1 MYNRTKRTSDT
12 VLEAHWM
19 SRLRELE
26 RRDLLEQDSEDVEDD
41 DSEGVEYGESDHNR
55 TAGEVEV
62 EEVWEDV
69 GDPEF
74 LEFSVLKPASNTSC
88 EMISCVSSAGSRDVA
103 CLDMRMV
110 NMSAGAF
117 SATARLVPLQKS
129 KSVFAVVCFSLIKEH
144 FNLQWMPWRLGV
156 SEEHFYVFVLIFF
169 NLPQP
174 QTENYQRVIMFKLL
188 DKLSNIF
195 VLFVWCNKAAVLL
208 IPTVFN
214 QINSFL
220 IAGIISAQTFYIPIA
235 RERHV
240 SSDNVNKFDTVP
252 LCRAFQRPLESK
264 LDKRGR
270 KSSEGV

>member
-26 RRDLLEQDSEDVEDD
+26 RRDLLEDT
-41 DSEGVEYGESDHNR
+41 DSEGVDYDDSESLNYGESDNNQ

-117 SATARLVPLQKS
+117 SATARLVPLEKS

-144 FNLQWMPWRLGV
+144 FNLKWMLWRLGV
-156 SEEHFYVFVLIFF
+156 SEESRSIF
-169 NLPQP
+169 
-174 QTENYQRVIMFKLL
+174 MF
-188 DKLSNIF
+188 
-195 VLFVWCNKAAVLL
+195 
-208 IPTVFN
+208 
-214 QINSFL
+214 
-220 IAGIISAQTFYIPIA
+220 
-235 RERHV
+235 
-240 SSDNVNKFDTVP
+240 
-252 LCRAFQRPLESK
+252 LC
-264 LDKRGR
+264 
-270 KSSEGV
+270 

>member
-1 MYNRTKRTSDT
+1 MSTGYNKSTILHTIYLYKFINIFFYHLYLFIIFIYLFKQAWECFISRPPIISPEAMYNRTKRTSDT

-26 RRDLLEQDSEDVEDD
+26 RRDLLEQDSE
-41 DSEGVEYGESDHNR
+41 GVEYGESDHTR
-55 TAGEVEV
+55 TAGEVEVEEV

-117 SATARLVPLQKS
+117 SATARLVPLEKS

-144 FNLQWMPWRLGV
+144 FNLKWMLWRLGV
-156 SEEHFYVFVLIFF
+156 SEESRSIF
-169 NLPQP
+169 
-174 QTENYQRVIMFKLL
+174 MF
-188 DKLSNIF
+188 
-195 VLFVWCNKAAVLL
+195 
-208 IPTVFN
+208 
-214 QINSFL
+214 
-220 IAGIISAQTFYIPIA
+220 
-235 RERHV
+235 
-240 SSDNVNKFDTVP
+240 
-252 LCRAFQRPLESK
+252 LC
-264 LDKRGR
+264 
-270 KSSEGV
+270 

>member
-1 MYNRTKRTSDT
+1 MPDFYMSTGYNKSTYNISLQIYKYIFFYFYHLYVFIIFIYLFKQAWECFISRPPIISPEAMYNRTKRTSDT

-26 RRDLLEQDSEDVEDD
+26 RRDLLEDT
-41 DSEGVEYGESDHNR
+41 DSEGVDYDDSESVDYGESDHTR

-117 SATARLVPLQKS
+117 SATARLVPLEKS
-129 KSVFAVVCFSLIKEH
+129 KSVFAVMSC
-144 FNLQWMPWRLGV
+144 
-156 SEEHFYVFVLIFF
+156 
-169 NLPQP
+169 
-174 QTENYQRVIMFKLL
+174 
-188 DKLSNIF
+188 
-195 VLFVWCNKAAVLL
+195 A
-208 IPTVFN
+208 
-214 QINSFL
+214 FL
-220 IAGIISAQTFYIPIA
+220 
-235 RERHV
+235 
-240 SSDNVNKFDTVP
+240 
-252 LCRAFQRPLESK
+252 
-264 LDKRGR
+264 
-270 KSSEGV
+270 

>member
-1 MYNRTKRTSDT
+1 MDAVET
-12 VLEAHWM
+12 W
-19 SRLRELE
+19 
-26 RRDLLEQDSEDVEDD
+26 SEW
-41 DSEGVEYGESDHNR
+41 GV
-55 TAGEVEV
+55 
-62 EEVWEDV
+62 
-69 GDPEF
+69 
-74 LEFSVLKPASNTSC
+74 
-88 EMISCVSSAGSRDVA
+88 
-103 CLDMRMV
+103 
-110 NMSAGAF
+110 
-117 SATARLVPLQKS
+117 
-129 KSVFAVVCFSLIKEH
+129 
-144 FNLQWMPWRLGV
+144 
-156 SEEHFYVFVLIFF
+156 EEHFYVFVLIFF

-195 VLFVWCNKAAVLL
+195 VLFVWCNKAAVLP

-270 KSSEGV
+270 KSSEGVWKRCHHEGDTNAAYLFDDTRIPTYLDYVSFLLVTFDNFNVKMCWSVKV

>member
-1 MYNRTKRTSDT
+1 MYNRTRRTSDT

-26 RRDLLEQDSEDVEDD
+26 RRDLLEET
-41 DSEGVEYGESDHNR
+41 DSEGVDYDDSESVSFEESDHQNR
-55 TAGEVEV
+55 TAVAD
-62 EEVWEDV
+62 VWEDV

-129 KSVFAVVCFSLIKEH
+129 KGVFAVVCFSLIKEH
-144 FNLQWMPWRLGV
+144 SNLQWMPWRVGV
-156 SEEHFYVFVLIFF
+156 SEEHFYVFVSIFF

-208 IPTVFN
+208 I
-214 QINSFL
+214 
-220 IAGIISAQTFYIPIA
+220 
-235 RERHV
+235 
-240 SSDNVNKFDTVP
+240 D
-252 LCRAFQRPLESK
+252 
-264 LDKRGR
+264 
-270 KSSEGV
+270 